1 MEGIRRRFHPRRS
14 GGEPMTAGSGLV
26 ASSVPGSP
34 ARLLA
39 GLPAATASAPSG
51 LSVTGAIELFALGV
65 GIIVGVAVLLGRR
78 PVRTTLRRSRRQ
90 DNIQRAPAAVGAAGQ
105 DDQQC

>member
-1 MEGIRRRFHPRRS
+1 
-14 GGEPMTAGSGLV
+14 MTAGSGLV

-51 LSVTGAIELFALGV
+51 LSVTGAIVLFVLGV
-65 GIIVGVAVLLGRR
+65 VIIVVVAVLLGRR

-90 DNIQRAPAAVGAAGQ
+90 EKIQRAAAADVAAVQEDNKFFRPDGPGKAE
-105 DDQQC
+105 DDL